1 MHSKNFFLAILIV
14 FLSFS
19 NGVLFAQTQPKSAKE
34 TKVEVK
40 EVAEKT
46 VTVTTRPYSDSDVPN
61 LIVSYNDLKVSFDE
75 DSDKIY
81 AATEV
86 KAEYP
91 GGLEAFTKYIF
102 THYKSPT
109 DKEINS
115 KVYFSFVVEK
125 DGTLS
130 DIKVIRDAGYG
141 IGQEILKIIKASPK
155 WKPAQQNGKVVRSLN
170 SFPISIKT
178 K

>member
-1 MHSKNFFLAILIV
+1 MHSRNFFPAILIV

-19 NGVLFAQTQPKSAKE
+19 NGMLFAQIKPKSAKE

-40 EVAEKT
+40 KVAEKT
-46 VTVTTRPYSDSDVPN
+46 VTVTTHPYPDADAPN
-61 LIVSYNDLKVSFDE
+61 VLVSYNDLKVSFNE

-91 GGLEAFTKYIF
+91 GGLEAFTEYIF

-109 DKEINS
+109 DKEIHS

-141 IGQEILKIIKASPK
+141 IGQEILKIIKTSPK
-155 WKPAQQNGKVVRSLN
+155 WKPAIQNGKVVRSLN
-170 SFPISIKT
+170 SFPFSIKT

>member
-1 MHSKNFFLAILIV
+1 MHSKQFLLAILIV

-19 NGVLFAQTQPKSAKE
+19 NGILFAQTKLKSAKE

-40 EVAEKT
+40 KETEKPF
-46 VTVTTRPYSDSDVPN
+46 VVTTRPYSDADAGNELVHFD
-61 LIVSYNDLKVSFDE
+61 DLKVSFDE

-141 IGQEILKIIKASPK
+141 IGQELLKIIKASPK